1 MGVLPLREKKYLCY
15 IIIKH
20 CPKNGKL
27 TDVLNLTFNN
37 TEGTVKAYLNGGEQ
51 IDLVEQKSA
60 SGIWYKNE
68 TYELSGKGDKY
79 QLKKSGKTVFEN

>member
-27 TDVLNLTFNN
+27 TYKLYDLT
-37 TEGTVKAYLNGGEQ
+37 EEE
-51 IDLVEQKSA
+51 IE
-60 SGIWYKNE
+60 II
-68 TYELSGKGDKY
+68 
-79 QLKKSGKTVFEN
+79 ENA